1 MHDRTVKSRNS
12 VPGRVLIVHSSDEMY
27 GADRILLEVVNG
39 LRDGAALDVVVWLPL
54 GEGSEPGP
62 LAIELTSRGVAVS
75 HHDLPILRR
84 SNLSVRGIGQLVR
97 AGWRIWRELRRCR
110 FPVVYL
116 MTSACLPVAPL
127 ARLSRTKHVV
137 LHLQEMWSRGD
148 RLVLRPF
155 AWVCSLAIAISQ
167 PVAAA
172 SRITRRPAL
181 VVVENGIAIGSG
193 SPSQGDNGDPDEI
206 DPETGPVRYL
216 VASRWNAWKGHRT
229 LLEAWERAGC
239 PGDLTVVGAPPPVGA
254 AVDVRALVRELVTR
268 PATVKVVG
276 QVDSID
282 DYLDRTDALILP
294 SDRPEPFGLVVIE
307 AFGHGRP
314 ALASRGG
321 GPMSVITEG
330 VDGWL
335 FDLGSAAQLADLLRS
350 LDRPQL
356 RTAGEKARLTYVDRY
371 TPESYRRRIAAA
383 VTALWL

>member
-1 MHDRTVKSRNS
+1 
-12 VPGRVLIVHSSDEMY
+12 
-27 GADRILLEVVNG
+27 
-39 LRDGAALDVVVWLPL
+39 
-54 GEGSEPGP
+54 
-62 LAIELTSRGVAVS
+62 
-75 HHDLPILRR
+75 
-84 SNLSVRGIGQLVR
+84 
-97 AGWRIWRELRRCR
+97 
-110 FPVVYL
+110 
-116 MTSACLPVAPL
+116 
-127 ARLSRTKHVV
+127 
-137 LHLQEMWSRGD
+137 
-148 RLVLRPF
+148 
-155 AWVCSLAIAISQ
+155 
-167 PVAAA
+167 
-172 SRITRRPAL
+172 
-181 VVVENGIAIGSG
+181 
-193 SPSQGDNGDPDEI
+193 
-206 DPETGPVRYL
+206 
-216 VASRWNAWKGHRT
+216 
-229 LLEAWERAGC
+229 
-239 PGDLTVVGAPPPVGA
+239 
-254 AVDVRALVRELVTR
+254 
-268 PATVKVVG
+268 VKVVG